1 MRLVLLF
8 SIGALFLLGCNQ
20 TSKKRLTV
28 NGYEYMLH
36 TSGKGEKPVPGDY
49 AYFHAQLR
57 NGDSVLYSSRDQP
70 QMPFIQIPALEE
82 NANRRTS
89 PVEDILREMTLGDSA
104 TVLISLDTIPV
115 EMRPKG
121 FENATVMF
129 YDVVLLDIKTQEE
142 YDVEAQR
149 EKEEQMKAMEL
160 AQARQAE
167 VATMLSQTLEQFKS
181 GALKDQLT
189 ESETGLK
196 YIIHEKKDGPKLQMG
211 DMANVHYYGVL
222 MDGTMFDNSFQRGQ
236 PISFPLGQG
245 RVIKGWDEG
254 LSYLKRG
261 EKATFF
267 IPYNLA
273 YGEQGS
279 PPTIPAKSDLVFYVE
294 IVE

>member
-1 MRLVLLF
+1 MRSVLLF
-8 SIGALFLLGCNQ
+8 SICALFLLGCNQ
-20 TSKKRLTV
+20 TSKKKLTA

-36 TSGKGEKPVPGDY
+36 TSGKGEKPAPGDY

-57 NGDSVLYSSRDQP
+57 NGDTVLYSSRDQP
-70 QMPFIQIPALEE
+70 QMPFIQIPLEE
-82 NANRRTS
+82 VTNRKTS

-104 TVLISLDTIPV
+104 TVLINLDTIPA
-115 EMRPKG
+115 EMRPRG
-121 FENATVMF
+121 FEKASVMF

-142 YDVEAQR
+142 YNTEAQR
-149 EKEEQMKAMEL
+149 LQEEQMKAMEL

-167 VATMLSQTLEQFKS
+167 VATMVGQTLEQFKN
-181 GALKDQLT
+181 GALKNQLT

-196 YIIHEKKDGPKLQMG
+196 YIVHEKKDGPKLQMG

-222 MDGTMFDNSFQRGQ
+222 MDGTMFDNSFERGQ

-294 IVE
+294 VVE